1 MAKKEQMLVKLGDST
16 FDKIQAY
23 YVNPDKN
30 ELSETVNDIRLRWLT
45 VLNLRR
51 NGYAKFK
58 VANMLERDYGL
69 SQAQAY
75 IDIRNAES
83 IFGDIYKTDKDVER
97 MFFKEQVA
105 DFIKRARKKGDL
117 KMEAK
122 GFDLWAKYGGFEEDD
137 VLFDADKFEKKDIEI
152 AVDPKLVAL
161 LQKMLGN
168 GVVDFNNID
177 ATDIDFTIEEDGA
190 KEEGS

>member
-83 IFGDIYKTDKDVER
+83 LFGDIYKTDKDVER

-117 KMEAK
+117 KAEAK

-137 VLFDADKFEKKDIEI
+137 VFFDADKFEKKDIEI

-161 LQKMLGN
+161 MKKMFVN

>member
-51 NGYAKFK
+51 NGFAKFK

-83 IFGDIYKTDKDVER
+83 LFGDIYKTDKDVER

-117 KMEAK
+117 KAEAK

-161 LQKMLGN
+161 MKKMFVN

-177 ATDIDFTIEEDGA
+177 ATDIDFTVEEDGT
-190 KEEGS
+190 KEEGR